1 MPNQSNYR
9 SDIINKT
16 EPRFLASRIVQVPED
31 GVLNEQLPGSFGYD
45 VDDVVELHFYTH
57 PGNTLLFSTTI
68 ELNITDVLK
77 VHNVEYGDGTFKN
90 YLRVDFTKLFE
101 EKNLILVPGEYR
113 LVINLFSNE
122 IGGYQNRNLVIEEVS
137 NNRTEVQLR
146 FRNPATVVELEKNK
160 RDIREFVLPSFPKKV
175 ATLVAEQILRSGV
188 TNNDP
193 VQGLLY
199 ENIVERANAIS
210 RERVRR
216 LGAATEQQIRENIN
230 QYILNI
236 YEIVREELIISG
248 DARIQL
254 DEFFELVSAAVDDE
268 IKQLVNTDGRIS
280 IT

>member
-45 VDDVVELHFYTH
+45 ADDVVELHFYTH

-77 VHNVEYGDGTFKN
+77 VHNVEYGDGTYKN

-146 FRNPATVVELEKNK
+146 FRNPATVNELEKNK

-193 VQGLLY
+193 IQGLLY

-210 RERVRR
+210 RVRR
-216 LGAATEQQIRENIN
+216 LGDATEQQLREKIN
-230 QYILNI
+230 EYVLNI
-236 YEIVREELIISG
+236 YEIVREQIIIAG
-248 DARIQL
+248 DERIQL
-254 DEFFELVSAAVDDE
+254 DEFIEFISAAVDDE
-268 IKQLVNTDGRIS
+268 IKQLTTPDERIS

>member
-210 RERVRR
+210 RVRR
-216 LGAATEQQIRENIN
+216 LGDATEQQLREKIN
-230 QYILNI
+230 EYVLNI
-236 YEIVREELIISG
+236 YEIVREQIIIAG
-248 DARIQL
+248 DERIQL
-254 DEFFELVSAAVDDE
+254 DEFIEFISAAVDDE
-268 IKQLVNTDGRIS
+268 IKQLTTPDERIS

>member
-45 VDDVVELHFYTH
+45 ADDVVELHFYTH
-57 PGNTLLFSTTI
+57 PGNTLLFSTTV

-77 VHNVEYGDGTFKN
+77 VHNVEYEDGTYKN
-90 YLRVDFTKLFE
+90 YLRVDFTKLFD

-146 FRNPATVVELEKNK
+146 FRNPATVNELEKNK

-210 RERVRR
+210 RVRR
-216 LGAATEQQIRENIN
+216 LGDATEQQLREKIN
-230 QYILNI
+230 EYVLNI
-236 YEIVREELIISG
+236 YEIVREQIIIAG
-248 DARIQL
+248 DERIQL
-254 DEFFELVSAAVDDE
+254 DEFIEFISAAVDDE
-268 IKQLVNTDGRIS
+268 IKQLTTPDERIS